1 MLKKKKLITLLTT
14 FTIIGTLVLPKTNA
28 NAAVANGWEQNGTTW
43 NYYINNSKAT
53 GWISNNSYWY
63 FLNPSGNMETGWV
76 SNNGSWYFLN
86 SSGDMATGWKYLNN
100 KWYYLESS
108 GAMSTGWIS
117 NNNNWYYLKPSGD
130 MDTGWVLNNNQWY
143 YLKSNGAMATGWVLD
158 NNTWYYLNSNGSM
171 KTGWITTNSKSYY
184 LNSNG
189 SMAVNTKTPDG
200 YTVGADGA
208 WDGKPKT
215 IIPKV
220 IKTTSVSLNKTT
232 SNLILGETD
241 KLQATVNPSDA
252 SNKAVTWKSSDNS
265 ILTVDANGTVT
276 AVNKGT
282 AIITV
287 TTVDGNKTASCTF
300 TVNSIKS
307 VSLNKTTSSLTVGET
322 DTLLATINP
331 ANAKNKA
338 VTWKSSDDSI
348 LTVDAKGTVT
358 AINEGTAIITVTTV
372 DENKT
377 ASCSFTVNPIK
388 NVSSVSLN
396 KTTSDLIVGQ
406 TDTLLATVN
415 PKDATNKDV
424 KWKSSDDSILTV
436 DTNGTVTAINQGTAI
451 ITVTTVDGSKSA
463 SCTFTVN
470 PIKVISINDITVD
483 ILQNDIYKLPTTVV
497 ATMNTGKI
505 IETKVLWNPAT
516 VDTSKLGVS
525 IFEGTVDGY
534 DKVVKLT
541 LNVKKY
547 EPNLYIYNYSSITI
561 NNICKSLS
569 INVNNN
575 GDKPVTINK
584 IEVYEK
590 GKLATTYNKS
600 DLMDANI
607 SPDILPNQ
615 SFGIS
620 ISYKLGIFIDNSYVK
635 YYIECNGNSF
645 EYKEDIKR
653 PTF

>member
-1 MLKKKKLITLLTT
+1 M
-14 FTIIGTLVLPKTNA
+14 
-28 NAAVANGWEQNGTTW
+28 
-43 NYYINNSKAT
+43 
-53 GWISNNSYWY
+53 
-63 FLNPSGNMETGWV
+63 
-76 SNNGSWYFLN
+76 
-86 SSGDMATGWKYLNN
+86 
-100 KWYYLESS
+100 
-108 GAMSTGWIS
+108 
-117 NNNNWYYLKPSGD
+117 
-130 MDTGWVLNNNQWY
+130 
-143 YLKSNGAMATGWVLD
+143 
-158 NNTWYYLNSNGSM
+158 
-171 KTGWITTNSKSYY
+171 
-184 LNSNG
+184 
-189 SMAVNTKTPDG
+189 
-200 YTVGADGA
+200 
-208 WDGKPKT
+208 
-215 IIPKV
+215 IPKV

-451 ITVTTVDGSKSA
+451 ITVTTVDGSKAA

-547 EPNLYIYNYSSITI
+547 EPNLYIYNYSSVSFNNTSYNVSISI
-561 NNICKSLS
+561 NN
-569 INVNNN
+569 NND
-575 GDKPVTINK
+575 DKPVTISK
-584 IEVYEK
+584 IEVY
-590 GKLATTYNKS
+590 S
-600 DLMDANI
+600 DDNLVTKYTKDDLIASNI
-607 SPDILPNQ
+607 SPYILPRQALNIDIE
-615 SFGIS
+615 FKRG
-620 ISYKLGIFIDNSYVK
+620 LFIDTAYVK
-635 YYIECNGNSF
+635 YYVECNGNSF
-645 EYKEDIKR
+645 EYKVNLNAPR
-653 PTF
+653 